1 MEAKNHRR
9 EFASKLK
16 GLQDLFPSSKSPNSK
31 KTLISPT
38 RNSTSSKKLKR
49 GLGFCWGQL

>member
-49 GLGFCWGQL
+49 GLGFCLGEL